1 MNPMQMMN
9 VNNPVM
15 QMMQMMHS
23 GGNPMQILQQIASQN
38 PKAVQAI
45 NLMHGKNSKQ
55 IRTTVENMAKERGID
70 LKQMAQSLG
79 INLPK

>member
-1 MNPMQMMN
+1 MNPMQMM
-9 VNNPVM
+9 
-15 QMMQMMHS
+15 QMMRS
-23 GGNPMQILQQIASQN
+23 GGNPMQILQQMASQN
-38 PKAVQAI
+38 PKAVQAL

-70 LKQMAQSLG
+70 LRKMAQSLG

>member
-1 MNPMQMMN
+1 MMN

-15 QMMQMMHS
+15 QMMQMMRS

-45 NLMHGKNSKQ
+45 NLMHGKNS
-55 IRTTVENMAKERGID
+55 
-70 LKQMAQSLG
+70 
-79 INLPK
+79 